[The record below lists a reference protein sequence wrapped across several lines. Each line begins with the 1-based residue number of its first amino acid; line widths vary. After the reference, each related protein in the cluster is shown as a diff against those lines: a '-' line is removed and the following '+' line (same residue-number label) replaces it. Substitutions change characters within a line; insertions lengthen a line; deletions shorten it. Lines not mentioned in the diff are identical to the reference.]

1 MPIRICRQSFN
12 LDQVVANE
20 KYFAIIP
27 YVDYRRHM
35 DSKTMVKM
43 LGALSQETRLGVFRL
58 LVRGGSEGMAAGE
71 IARAFEIPHN
81 TLSTHLAVLSNA
93 GLLQSRRESRSIIY
107 SVDFDG
113 TRNLLTFLMQDCCQ
127 GQPDFCAPVLDSL
140 MAGCIPE
147 PLTGEKNETNAC

>member
-1 MPIRICRQSFN
+1 
-12 LDQVVANE
+12 
-20 KYFAIIP
+20 
-27 YVDYRRHM
+27 
-35 DSKTMVKM
+35 MVKM
-43 LGALSQETRLGVFRL
+43 FGALSQETRLGVFRL
-58 LVRGGSEGMAAGE
+58 LVRGGPEGMAAGE

-140 MAGCIPE
+140 MAGCCNPDIIS
-147 PLTGEKNETNAC
+147 GEKNETNAC